1 MMSKEFR
8 ILKVGI
14 QQYPG
19 TSCGPFFFS
28 EERFTMAHCS
38 YALLSCL
45 VVSGYLCVAAPAWSQ
60 QTPSEGDRI
69 IGVWLT
75 ADDKAHVEVYKT
87 GDQYSGKIV
96 WLKEPEKN
104 GKPVVDD
111 QNPDENLRD
120 RPILNMEMMYGFVY
134 DGEGVWVDGRV
145 YDPESGDEY
154 RGKLELVDENT
165 MELRGYILIPL
176 FGRTETWTRV
186 K

>member
-1 MMSKEFR
+1 MTHRS
-8 ILKVGI
+8 L
-14 QQYPG
+14 P
-19 TSCGPFFFS
+19 
-28 EERFTMAHCS
+28 
-38 YALLSCL
+38 LLSSL
-45 VVSGYLCVAAPAWSQ
+45 VVSSCLFVVAPAWSQ
-60 QTPSEGDRI
+60 EAPQEGDRI

-75 ADDKAHVEVYKT
+75 ADAKAQVEAYRT
-87 GDQYSGKIV
+87 GDQYGGKIV

-111 QNPDENLRD
+111 QNPDEHLRG
-120 RPILNMEMMYGFVY
+120 RPILEMQMMKGFVY
-134 DGEGVWVDGRV
+134 DGDGVWVDGRV

-154 RGKLELVDENT
+154 SGKLELVDENT